1 MRQTP
6 ATILLSLAL
15 SALLTLVS
23 GGALGALA
31 AQEEQAEEEAE
42 KAPGPTPPG
51 EAAGEVELVAI
62 RDGERLFLK
71 EGAPL
76 RFAAIRA
83 PYPPIGQP
91 LGRWPPVQVLSRR
104 IEALAA
110 DGLILY
116 PAGQDDRY
124 GNRMA
129 NLWSLKEK
137 VWLAEILVA
146 EGLALVAPG
155 VLFDPEYAAVTAAE
169 RAAREAG
176 LGIWSNPAHRVLC
189 ANDAYDGIDQL
200 RVVQG
205 RIREA
210 AVVSGNLYLNFG
222 ADWRR
227 DFTLRLKAGRGARR
241 TEQLLLA
248 GDLQDHTIEVRGWVF
263 YRGGP
268 MIDLENLGQINL
280 VAAGA
285 EKC

>member
-1 MRQTP
+1 MVV
-6 ATILLSLAL
+6 LAA
-15 SALLTLVS
+15 ALLPSGTL
-23 GGALGALA
+23 GTLWA
-31 AQEEQAEEEAE
+31 AEEQAEEETE
-42 KAPGPTPPG
+42 KAPGPPPPG
-51 EAAGEVELVAI
+51 EAAGEVELLAI
-62 RDGERLFLK
+62 RDGERLLLK
-71 EGAPL
+71 EGEPL

-83 PYPPIGQP
+83 PYPPIGQQP
-91 LGRWPPVQVLSRR
+91 GRWPPVQVLSRR
-104 IEALAA
+104 IEELAA

-116 PAGQDDRY
+116 PAGRDDRY

-137 VWLAEILVA
+137 VWLAEALA
-146 EGLALVAPG
+146 GEGLAIMTPE
-155 VLFDPEYAAVTAAE
+155 VLFDPEDAPVLAAE
-169 RAAREAG
+169 RAARDKD
-176 LGIWSNPAHRVLC
+176 LGIWSNPAHQVLC

-205 RIREA
+205 RILEA
-210 AVVSGNLYLNFG
+210 ALVSGNLYLNFG

-248 GDLQDHTIEVRGWVF
+248 GDLQDHTIEVRGWI
-263 YRGGP
+263 YYYGGP
-268 MIDLENLGQINL
+268 MIDLENLGQVTL

>member
-1 MRQTP
+1 MVV
-6 ATILLSLAL
+6 LAA
-15 SALLTLVS
+15 ALLLAGGTL
-23 GGALGALA
+23 GTLWA
-31 AQEEQAEEEAE
+31 AEEQAEEETE
-42 KAPGPTPPG
+42 KEPGPPPPG
-51 EAAGEVELVAI
+51 EAAGEVELLAI
-62 RDGERLFLK
+62 RDGERLLLK
-71 EGAPL
+71 EGEPL

-83 PYPPIGQP
+83 PYPPIGRQ

-104 IEALAA
+104 IEELAA

-116 PAGQDDRY
+116 PAGRDDRY

-137 VWLAEILVA
+137 VWLAEVLA
-146 EGLALVAPG
+146 GEGLAMVAPRA
-155 VLFDPEYAAVTAAE
+155 LFEAEYAPVVAAE

-176 LGIWSNPAHRVLC
+176 LGIWSNPAHKVLC
-189 ANDAYDGIDQL
+189 ADDAYDGIDQL

-205 RIREA
+205 RILEA
-210 AVVSGNLYLNFG
+210 AVVSGNLFLNFG

-241 TEQLLLA
+241 TEQLRLA
-248 GDLQDHTIEVRGWVF
+248 GDLQDHTIEVRGWI
-263 YRGGP
+263 YYYGGP
-268 MIDLENLGQINL
+268 AIDLENLGHIIL